1 MGAVVSMLLLAI
13 GPANLPFTESIKQEL
28 AHLNFSEF
36 ILGILLSFLLFAG
49 SLQVDYND
57 VKLHAKS
64 ILSFASVSTI
74 LSTFLI
80 GIVAYFVFM
89 LCGLAVPLGI
99 CLLFG
104 ALISPTDPIAVIGI
118 LKNAG
123 LSKSIQIKITGESL
137 LNDGIGVVLFITI
150 LHAVDSAAGHLNI
163 SSVLLLFCREAL
175 GGVAMGLIIGYTG
188 FLLTRSIDHF
198 QTEILISIAMV
209 MGGYSL
215 CHYLGVSGPLSMVV
229 AGLIT
234 GNQGKELAMSDTTR
248 DYLLKFWEVINEIL
262 NAILFMLIGLEII
275 FISFQFKYISIGLI
289 LAVLLI
295 AIRYVSLW
303 VPSALF
309 RLETT
314 LEDRALRIMTWGG
327 LRGGISA
334 ALALS
339 LPNDPYKN
347 ILVSVT
353 FVIIIFSVVVQGV
366 SIKRLVRH
374 QAMR

>member
-1 MGAVVSMLLLAI
+1 
-13 GPANLPFTESIKQEL
+13 
-28 AHLNFSEF
+28 
-36 ILGILLSFLLFAG
+36 
-49 SLQVDYND
+49 
-57 VKLHAKS
+57 
-64 ILSFASVSTI
+64 
-74 LSTFLI
+74 
-80 GIVAYFVFM
+80 
-89 LCGLAVPLGI
+89 
-99 CLLFG
+99 
-104 ALISPTDPIAVIGI
+104 
-118 LKNAG
+118 
-123 LSKSIQIKITGESL
+123 
-137 LNDGIGVVLFITI
+137 
-150 LHAVDSAAGHLNI
+150 
-163 SSVLLLFCREAL
+163 
-175 GGVAMGLIIGYTG
+175 
-188 FLLTRSIDHF
+188 
-198 QTEILISIAMV
+198 
-209 MGGYSL
+209 
-215 CHYLGVSGPLSMVV
+215 MVV